1 MSNIRLTKG
10 TLSIT
15 PGRIF
20 TIILWVLQIVL
31 AIQFIL
37 SGFLK
42 LGGSPA
48 MVSMFT
54 EIGAGQWLR
63 YLVGVIEV
71 AGAIGLLI
79 PRLSGLAAL
88 ALLCLL
94 IGATVTNLFILG
106 TSPWIPL
113 IFLLLCA
120 LIAWGRWSQT
130 SALLSSLKH

>member
-94 IGATVTNLFILG
+94 VGATATNIFILG
-106 TSPWIPL
+106 SSPVLPL
-113 IFLLLCA
+113 VFLLICA
-120 LIAWGRWSQT
+120 LIAWARWSQIK
-130 SALLSSLKH
+130 AFLSHLKR